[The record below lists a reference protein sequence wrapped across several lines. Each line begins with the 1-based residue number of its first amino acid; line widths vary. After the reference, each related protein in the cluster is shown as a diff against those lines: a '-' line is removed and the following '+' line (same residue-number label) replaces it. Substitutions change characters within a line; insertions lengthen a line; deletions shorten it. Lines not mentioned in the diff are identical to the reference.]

1 MTSKWPDITT
11 SGSRHLAGIALAV
24 LAAGALGCSDRGSGA
39 GPDFADPV
47 QVEARTRA
55 TLEDLAAF
63 GAKRAGGEEVAR
75 AADYI
80 ADRFRAAG
88 LSDVHMEEFTFPAY
102 DLASTG
108 LTVRVDGASQSPLAE
123 AFAFSGVGRVAGA
136 VVDVGHGFPDDY
148 VDKDVAGKI
157 VLVVRDPL
165 YHRSAQYI
173 QAIEHGALAML
184 YVSQAPQNLIQIGTV
199 ADPEDG
205 AGPIPAI
212 SVGKDDGEALVAA
225 LGRGS
230 HIEADVSVEAA
241 VRSATGRNVVGRL
254 PGSLPGAPYLLV
266 GAHYDTWYAGS
277 ADNGTGVAA
286 VLEIADAFAR
296 RGGRQLDLIFVAYD
310 AEELGLFGG
319 YDWLRR
325 HVIVGDEPMLGW
337 VNFEIPGA
345 SPLPGLRGLAYTS
358 GAPLD
363 PALQESGTS
372 ALYNAYV
379 GMETVPA
386 LFGGVIP
393 TDIQGMYWYG
403 LQGFSTASDSPYYH
417 TVEDT
422 PDKID
427 TPFLADAILHFER
440 ALDLIDV
447 VPPGALDVHDP
458 FVWKITPTTAATA
471 AGDLDVEV
479 VVSDANGAPQP
490 GATIKVWLD
499 VDDFTRVYRAQAA
512 SDASG
517 RARFVIPAAAL
528 ARGRGDRWV
537 HVTAGATYP
546 LAETALPVGT

>member
-1 MTSKWPDITT
+1 MRSKRARTT
-11 SGSRHLAGIALAV
+11 RAGGKNRVAFALALFLAGGI
-24 LAAGALGCSDRGSGA
+24 GCSDRGTGSA
-39 GPDFADPV
+39 PDFADPA
-47 QVEARTRA
+47 QVEARVRA
-55 TLEDLAAF
+55 SLEDLAAF

-75 AADYI
+75 AADYL
-80 ADRFRAAG
+80 ADRFRSAG
-88 LSDVHMEEFTFPAY
+88 LSDVHTEEFTFPAY
-102 DLASTG
+102 DLASTA
-108 LTVRVDGASQSPLAE
+108 LTVRVDGAASSPLAE
-123 AFAFSGVGRVAGA
+123 AFAFSGVGRVAGE

-148 VDKDVAGKI
+148 IGKDVAGRI

-165 YHRSAQYI
+165 YHRSAQYL
-173 QAIEHGALAML
+173 QAIEHGAAAML
-184 YVSQAPQNLIQIGTV
+184 YVSQAPDNLIQIGTV

-205 AGPIPAI
+205 AGPIPSI

-225 LGRGS
+225 LGAGRR
-230 HIEADVSVEAA
+230 VEAEIA
-241 VRSATGRNVVGRL
+241 VEATVRSATGRNVVGRL
-254 PGSLPGAPYLLV
+254 PGALPGGPYLLV

-286 VLEIADAFAR
+286 VLEIAEAFAQ
-296 RGGRQLDLIFVAYD
+296 RGGRQLDLVFVAYD

-325 HVIVGDEPMLGW
+325 HVIVGGEPMLGW
-337 VNFEIPGA
+337 VNFEIPAA

-363 PALQESGTS
+363 PALEDSGTS

-427 TPFLADAILHFER
+427 MPFLADAVLHFEA
-440 ALDLIDV
+440 ALDLIDL
-447 VPPGALDVHDP
+447 VPPAALDVHDP
-458 FVWKITPTTAATA
+458 SVWKIAPTTTA
-471 AGDLDVEV
+471 GASGALEIDVLV
-479 VVSDANGAPQP
+479 TDASGAPQP
-490 GATIKVWLD
+490 DATVKLWLD
-499 VDDFTRVYRAQAA
+499 VDDFTRVFRTQATT
-512 SDASG
+512 DASG
-517 RARFVIPAAAL
+517 RARFVIPAESL
-528 ARGRGDRWV
+528 ARGSGDRWV
-537 HVTAGATYP
+537 HVTAGRTHP
-546 LAETALPVGT
+546 LAETALPVGG

>member
-1 MTSKWPDITT
+1 MTTKRPGATV
-11 SGSRHLAGIALAV
+11 AGGLV
-24 LAAGALGCSDRGSGA
+24 LAILVAGTLGCSDRGTDA
-39 GPDFADPV
+39 APDFADPA
-47 QVEARTRA
+47 QVEARVRA

-63 GAKRAGGEEVAR
+63 GAKRAGSEEVAR

-80 ADRFRAAG
+80 ADRFRSAG
-88 LSDVHMEEFTFPAY
+88 LSDVHGEEFTFPAY
-102 DLASTG
+102 DLVSTT
-108 LTVRVDGASQSPLAE
+108 LTVRVDGAPTSPLAE
-123 AFAFSGVGRVAGA
+123 AFAFSGVGRAAGE
-136 VVDVGHGFPDDY
+136 VVDVGRGFPDDY
-148 VDKDVAGKI
+148 VDEDVAGKI
-157 VLVVRDPL
+157 VLVLRDPL
-165 YHRSAQYI
+165 YHRSAQYL
-173 QAIEHGALAML
+173 QAIEHGAAAML
-184 YVSQAPQNLIQIGTV
+184 YVSQAPDNLIQIGTV

-205 AGPIPAI
+205 AGPIPSI

-225 LGRGS
+225 LGAGRR
-230 HIEADVSVEAA
+230 VEAEIA
-241 VRSATGRNVVGRL
+241 VEATVRSATGRNVVGRL
-254 PGSLPGAPYLLV
+254 PGALPGGPYLLV

-286 VLEIADAFAR
+286 VLEIAEAFAH
-296 RGGRQLDLIFVAYD
+296 RGGRQLDLVFVAYD

-337 VNFEIPGA
+337 VNFEIPAA

-363 PALQESGTS
+363 PALEDSGTS

-427 TPFLADAILHFER
+427 TPFLADAVLHFEA
-440 ALDLIDV
+440 ALDLIDL
-447 VPPGALDVHDP
+447 VPPAALDVHDP
-458 FVWKITPTTAATA
+458 SVWKIAPTTTTGAS
-471 AGDLDVEV
+471 GVLDVDV
-479 VVSDANGAPQP
+479 LVTDASGAPQP
-490 GATIKVWLD
+490 DATVKLWLD
-499 VDDFTRVYRAQAA
+499 VDDFTRVFRAQAT

-517 RARFVIPAAAL
+517 RARFVIPAEAL
-528 ARGRGDRWV
+528 ARGSGDRWV
-537 HVTAGATYP
+537 HVTAGRTHP
-546 LAETALPVGT
+546 LAETALPVGG

>member
-1 MTSKWPDITT
+1 MRSKRPIPAPARGKQYAAT
-11 SGSRHLAGIALAV
+11 ALV
-24 LAAGALGCSDRGSGA
+24 LLVAGALGCSDRGNA
-39 GPDFADPV
+39 PDFADPA
-47 QVEARTRA
+47 QVEARVRG
-55 TLEDLAAF
+55 TLDDLAAF
-63 GAKRAGGEEVAR
+63 GAKRAGSPEVAR

-80 ADRFRAAG
+80 ADRFRSAG
-88 LSDVHMEEFTFPAY
+88 LSDVHLEEFTFPAY
-102 DLASTG
+102 DLASTA
-108 LTVRVDGASQSPLAE
+108 LTVRVDGAARSPLAE
-123 AFAFSGVGRVAGA
+123 AFAFSGVGRAAGT

-148 VDKDVAGKI
+148 VGKDVAGKI

-173 QAIEHGALAML
+173 QAITHGAAAML
-184 YVSQAPQNLIQIGTV
+184 YVSQAPDNLIQIGTV

-225 LGRGS
+225 LAGGS
-230 HIEADVSVEAA
+230 RVEADIAVAAA

-254 PGSLPGAPYLLV
+254 AGSLPGAPYLLI

-286 VLEIADAFAR
+286 VLEIAEAFAR
-296 RGGRQLDLIFVAYD
+296 GAGRQLDLVFVAYD

-325 HVIVGDEPMLGW
+325 HVIVGGEPMLGW

-363 PALQESGTS
+363 PALRDSGTS

-427 TPFLADAILHFER
+427 TAFLADAILHFEA
-440 ALDLIDV
+440 ALDLVDL
-447 VPPGALDVHDP
+447 VPPAALDVHDP
-458 FVWKITPTTAATA
+458 AVWKIVPTTRGGAS
-471 AGDLDVEV
+471 GDLDVTV
-479 VVSDANGAPQP
+479 LVTDASGTPQP
-490 GATIKVWLD
+490 AASVKLWLD
-499 VDDFTRVYRAQAA
+499 VDDFTRVFRAQGVA
-512 SDASG
+512 DASG
-517 RARFVIPAAAL
+517 QARFAIPATAL
-528 ARGRGDRWV
+528 AQGSGDRWI
-537 HVTAGATYP
+537 HVTAGVTHP
-546 LAETALPVGT
+546 LAETALPVGP

>member
-1 MTSKWPDITT
+1 MTPKRTGTMP
-11 SGSRHLAGIALAV
+11 AGGKHRVAIV
-24 LAAGALGCSDRGSGA
+24 LAALVAVALGCSDRGTDSA
-39 GPDFADPV
+39 PDFADPA
-47 QVEARTRA
+47 QVEARVRA
-55 TLEDLAAF
+55 TLEDLAGF

-75 AADYI
+75 AAGYL
-80 ADRFRAAG
+80 ADRFRSAG
-88 LSDVHMEEFTFPAY
+88 LSDVHTEEFTFPAY
-102 DLASTG
+102 DLVSTT
-108 LTVRVDGASQSPLAE
+108 LTVRVDGVPSSPLVE
-123 AFAFSGVGRVAGA
+123 AFAFSGVGHAAGT
-136 VVDVGHGFPDDY
+136 VVDVGRGFPDDY
-148 VDKDVAGKI
+148 VGKDVAGAI

-173 QAIEHGALAML
+173 QAIEHGAVAML
-184 YVSQAPQNLIQIGTV
+184 YVSQAPDNLIQIGTV

-205 AGPIPAI
+205 AGPIPSI

-225 LGRGS
+225 LGAGRS
-230 HIEADVSVEAA
+230 VEADIAVEAA
-241 VRSATGRNVVGRL
+241 VRSAIGRNVVGRL
-254 PGSLPGAPYLLV
+254 PGSLPGGPYLLV

-286 VLEIADAFAR
+286 VLEIAEAFAR
-296 RGGRQLDLIFVAYD
+296 RGGRQLDLVFVAYD

-325 HVIVGDEPMLGW
+325 HVIVGGEPMLGW
-337 VNFEIPGA
+337 VNFEIPAA

-363 PALQESGTS
+363 PALEASGTS

-386 LFGGVIP
+386 LFGGLIP

-427 TPFLADAILHFER
+427 VPFLAEAVLHFEE
-440 ALDLIDV
+440 ALDLIDL
-447 VPPGALDVHDP
+447 VPPAALGVHDP
-458 FVWKITPTTAATA
+458 FVWKIAPTTTA
-471 AGDLDVEV
+471 DASGALDVDV
-479 VVSDANGAPQP
+479 LVTDASGAPQAD
-490 GATIKVWLD
+490 ATVKLWLD
-499 VDDFTRVYRAQAA
+499 VDDFTRVFRTQAT

-517 RARFVIPAAAL
+517 RARFTIPAAAL

-537 HVTAGATYP
+537 HVTAGRTHP
-546 LAETALPVGT
+546 LAETALPVGG

>member
-1 MTSKWPDITT
+1 MTSKRPGATPFV
-11 SGSRHLAGIALAV
+11 GKHLVALV
-24 LAAGALGCSDRGSGA
+24 LGTLVASALGCSDRGSGA
-39 GPDFADPV
+39 ATDFADPA
-47 QVEARTRA
+47 QVEARVRA
-55 TLEDLAAF
+55 SLEDLAAF

-80 ADRFRAAG
+80 ADRFRSAG
-88 LSDVHMEEFTFPAY
+88 LSDVHTEEFTFPAY
-102 DLASTG
+102 DLASTT
-108 LTVRVDGASQSPLAE
+108 LTVRVDGAPRSPLAE
-123 AFAFSGVGRVAGA
+123 AFAFSGVGRVAGP

-148 VDKDVAGKI
+148 VDKDVAGKV
-157 VLVVRDPL
+157 VLVVRDAL

-173 QAIEHGALAML
+173 QAIAHGAAAML
-184 YVSQAPQNLIQIGTV
+184 YVSQAPENLIQIGTV

-225 LGRGS
+225 LGGGS
-230 HIEADVSVEAA
+230 RVEADIAVDAA

-254 PGSLPGAPYLLV
+254 AGSLPGAPYLLV

-286 VLEIADAFAR
+286 VLEIAEAFAR
-296 RGGRQLDLIFVAYD
+296 RGGRQLDLVFVAYD

-325 HVIVGDEPMLGW
+325 HVIVGGEPMLGW

-358 GAPLD
+358 GAPLA
-363 PALQESGTS
+363 PALEDSGTS

-386 LFGGVIP
+386 LFGGLIP

-427 TPFLADAILHFER
+427 MPFLADAVLHFEA
-440 ALDLIDV
+440 ALDRVDL
-447 VPPGALDVHDP
+447 VPPAALAVHDP
-458 FVWKITPTTAATA
+458 FVWRITPSTAAA
-471 AGDLDVEV
+471 PSGDLDV
-479 VVSDANGAPQP
+479 DALVTDAKGVPQAN
-490 GATIKVWLD
+490 ATVKLWLD

-512 SDASG
+512 SDADG
-517 RARFVIPAAAL
+517 HARFLIPAAAL
-528 ARGRGDRWV
+528 AQGRGDRWV
-537 HVTAGATYP
+537 HVTAGVSYP
-546 LAETALPVGT
+546 LAETALPIGG

>member
-1 MTSKWPDITT
+1 MTSKQLV
-11 SGSRHLAGIALAV
+11 GGLALAILV
-24 LAAGALGCSDRGSGA
+24 AVGPGCSDSGSGA
-39 GPDFADPV
+39 APDFTDPA
-47 QVEARTRA
+47 QVEARVRG
-55 TLEDLAAF
+55 TLDDLAAF

-75 AADYI
+75 AADYL
-80 ADRFRAAG
+80 ADRFRSAG
-88 LSDVHMEEFTFPAY
+88 LSDVHLEEFTFPAY
-102 DLASTG
+102 DLASTA

-123 AFAFSGVGRVAGA
+123 AFAFSGVGRVTGT

-173 QAIEHGALAML
+173 QAIAHGAAAML
-184 YVSQAPQNLIQIGTV
+184 YVSQAPDNLIQIGTV

-205 AGPIPAI
+205 AGPIPSI

-225 LGRGS
+225 LGRGGS
-230 HIEADVSVEAA
+230 IEADITVEAT

-254 PGSLPGAPYLLV
+254 RGSLPGAPYLLV

-286 VLEIADAFAR
+286 VLEIAEAFAH
-296 RGGRQLDLIFVAYD
+296 RGGRQLDLVFIAYD

-345 SPLPGLRGLAYTS
+345 SPLPGLRGLAYTN

-363 PALQESGTS
+363 PALQDSGTS

-379 GMETVPA
+379 GMQTVPA

-427 TPFLADAILHFER
+427 TPFLADAIVHFER
-440 ALDLIDV
+440 ALDLVDL
-447 VPPGALDVHDP
+447 VPPAALDVHDP
-458 FVWKITPTTAATA
+458 FVWKITPATTAGGSGDLAVDVLVTDA
-471 AGDLDVEV
+471 AGV
-479 VVSDANGAPQP
+479 PQP
-490 GATIKVWLD
+490 GASVKLWLD
-499 VDDFTRVYRAQAA
+499 VDDFTRVFRAQAA
-512 SDASG
+512 AGADG
-517 RARFVIPAAAL
+517 RAPFVIPATAL
-528 ARGRGDRWV
+528 AQGRGDRWV
-537 HVTAGATYP
+537 HVTAGVDYP
-546 LAETALPVGT
+546 LAETAFPVGD